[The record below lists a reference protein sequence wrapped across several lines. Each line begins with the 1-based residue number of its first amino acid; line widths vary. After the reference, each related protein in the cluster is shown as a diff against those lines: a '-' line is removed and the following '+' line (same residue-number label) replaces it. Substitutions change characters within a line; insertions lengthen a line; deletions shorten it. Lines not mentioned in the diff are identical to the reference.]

1 MPISRARGFTLLELL
16 VAFVILSVAVA
27 TLLHAFGQSLRNTAL
42 AEDYTLATLHA
53 QSLLAQV
60 GVEPPLTEGVYEGA
74 FDPQFAWQVTIE
86 RYVDPEAPAD
96 IETLG
101 FAVNLYQVEVRV
113 SWADGSQIRQIEL
126 QTLRLAWEEA

>member
-1 MPISRARGFTLLELL
+1 MPIRRERGFTLLELL

-27 TLLHAFGQSLRNTAL
+27 TLLHAFSQSLRNTAL

-60 GVEPPLTEGVYEGA
+60 GVEPPLTEGMYQGV
-74 FDPQFAWQVTIE
+74 FDPQFAWQITIE

-96 IETLG
+96 TETLG
-101 FAVNLYQVEVRV
+101 FAVKLYHVVLWV
-113 SWADGSQIRQIEL
+113 SWADGSQTRQIEL
-126 QTLRLAWEEA
+126 QTLRLAWE

>member
-1 MPISRARGFTLLELL
+1 MPIRPERGFTLLELL

-27 TLLHAFGQSLRNTAL
+27 TLLHAFSQSLRNTAL

-60 GVEPPLTEGVYEGA
+60 GVEPPLMDGVYQGA
-74 FDPQFAWQVTIE
+74 FNEQFEWQVAIE

-101 FAVNLYQVEVRV
+101 STVNLYHVEVRV
-113 SWADGSQIRQIEL
+113 SWADGPQNRQIEL
-126 QTLRLAWEEA
+126 QTLRLAWEEP